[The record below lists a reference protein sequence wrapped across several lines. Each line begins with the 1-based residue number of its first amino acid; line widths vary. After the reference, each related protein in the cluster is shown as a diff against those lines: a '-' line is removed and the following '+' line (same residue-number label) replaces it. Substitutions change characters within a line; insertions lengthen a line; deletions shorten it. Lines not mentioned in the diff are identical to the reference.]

1 MPNGDAGTFH
11 RAEYIDL
18 TLDQLIADADGTID
32 RSTAQRLYNQMKKE
46 VLYKSEHY
54 QVAIDKSPTHGFRGM
69 ILWHLSIKR
78 NDKAPI
84 MDWRDLQDIKNKLV
98 GVEHEAIQLFPA
110 ESRCVDSANQYHLFA
125 FMKEGKQ
132 RQPMIPIGWTSRF
145 KTDDPWVNGGQRG
158 ADGEQRYKQRPMGN
172 SNDTSEGQDGG
183 GERADPAQDES
194 GRRETS

>member
-1 MPNGDAGTFH
+1 MPNGNAGTFA

-18 TLDQLIADADGTID
+18 NVEQLIID
-32 RSTAQRLYNQMKKE
+32 SGGHLDKKSAQRLYDQMKKE

-54 QVAIDKSPTHGFRGM
+54 QVAIDKTPSHGFRGM

-78 NDKAPI
+78 NDKEPI

-98 GVEHEAIQLFPA
+98 GPEHEAIQLFPA

-132 RQPMIPIGWTSRF
+132 RQPMIPIGWTTRY
-145 KTDDPWVNGGQRG
+145 KTDDPWVNGGQR
-158 ADGEQRYKQRPMGN
+158 DGEGKQRFK
-172 SNDTSEGQDGG
+172 Q
-183 GERADPAQDES
+183 
-194 GRRETS
+194 REL